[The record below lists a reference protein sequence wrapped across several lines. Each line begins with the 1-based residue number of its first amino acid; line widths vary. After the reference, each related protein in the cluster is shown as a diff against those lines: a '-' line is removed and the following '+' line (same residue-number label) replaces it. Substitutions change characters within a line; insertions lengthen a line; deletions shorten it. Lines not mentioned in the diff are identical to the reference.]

1 MTDRQIA
8 VEGGQGGFV
17 EDLADQPEV
26 LEDEDVVAV
35 ADRDAGGFLAAVLL
49 GEETEVREPGDV
61 LAGSPYAEEPAF
73 LFR

>member
-1 MTDRQIA
+1 MADRQVA
-8 VEGGQGGFV
+8 VEGRQGRFV

-35 ADRDAGGFLAAVLL
+35 ADRDTGGFLAPVLL
-49 GEETEVREPGDV
+49 GEETEVREPSDV

-73 LFR
+73 LLR